1 MKSVPIPHWAS
12 AKTRILL
19 MLWLRLAVV
28 EALVVVVVAFD
39 AQPSTPNQ

>member
-28 EALVVVVVAFD
+28 EALVVVVAFD